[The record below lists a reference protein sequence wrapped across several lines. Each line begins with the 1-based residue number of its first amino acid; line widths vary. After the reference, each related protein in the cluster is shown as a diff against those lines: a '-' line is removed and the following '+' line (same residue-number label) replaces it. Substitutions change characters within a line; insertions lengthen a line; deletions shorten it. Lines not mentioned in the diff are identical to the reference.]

1 MDLLVDGA
9 TGLAGRQAL
18 VGSSARVPVN
28 IDSKDPIL
36 DLGEVICY

>member
-18 VGSSARVPVN
+18 VGSSARVPRLLVV
-28 IDSKDPIL
+28 SSYL
-36 DLGEVICY
+36 LLY